1 MFQRLLVPLDGS
13 RRAEHAIA
21 LAARLAH
28 ASEGSLTF
36 VRVVLPPH
44 EIGTYA
50 AEWEH
55 SVIVKPDAYE
65 KHLAAAEGYLAQVTE
80 TYASDLQGIRTVL
93 DVETGAAAPAIL
105 SAARLETTDLIVLC
119 SHGET
124 GLARWMLG
132 SVAWQTMRQSPVP
145 MLVLNE
151 SGGIFFEQPTASPLR
166 VLVPLDG
173 SALSEEALQPALH
186 LLAAHQTPGIL
197 HLLHVVDL
205 PSTYG
210 YTRSQ
215 AYVTTSMH
223 EEARQEAETYLK
235 TVVARLQ
242 EQLPAA
248 SRPTITWSVAVNPD
262 VVAAILA
269 LATPPAAHAQ
279 ESGYDLIALATH
291 GHSGLRRL
299 LMGSVAARLLGVCKQ
314 PLLVVRPGHSPQE
327 STSEH
332 SRAVQ
337 APSAR

>member
-21 LAARLAH
+21 LAARLAR
-28 ASEGSLTF
+28 ASQGSLTF

-44 EIGTYA
+44 EIGTLA

-55 SVIVKPDAYE
+55 SVIVKPGTYE
-65 KHLAAAEGYLAQVTE
+65 KHLAEAEGYLAQVIE
-80 TYASDLQGIRTVL
+80 TYASDLQGIKIEL

-105 SAARLETTDLIVLC
+105 SAARLEASDLIVLC

-132 SVAWQTMRQSPVP
+132 SVAWQTMRQSAVPV
-145 MLVLNE
+145 LVLNE
-151 SGGIFFEQPTASPLR
+151 SGGIFTLQPAANPLR

-186 LLAAHQTPGIL
+186 LLAAHQTPGVL

-215 AYVTTSMH
+215 TYVTTSMH
-223 EEARQEAETYLK
+223 EEARQEAEASLK
-235 TVVARLQ
+235 TVAARLH

-248 SRPTITWSVAVNPD
+248 SRPTITWSVVVNPD

-269 LATPPAAHAQ
+269 QATPAAGQAQ
-279 ESGYDLIALATH
+279 ESGYDLIAMATH

-299 LMGSVAARLLGVCKQ
+299 LMGSVSARLLGVCTQ
-314 PLLVVRPGHSPQE
+314 PLLIVRPGRSPQASSLE
-327 STSEH
+327 RR
-332 SRAVQ
+332 RATT
-337 APSAR
+337 AHTIR